1 MAGVLDKIR
10 KRMRYPVTLPNGE
23 TIHIRQLS
31 FGEQVRAEALDGT
44 TRVGFLI
51 GSAIVE
57 DDGQLAYAKAE
68 KESDTEFGDRVAMTT
83 ELDSMAFNAIQ
94 DAIRKLEK
102 RPSQEVLLKN
112 SDETSTQT

>member
-1 MAGVLDKIR
+1 
-10 KRMRYPVTLPNGE
+10 
-23 TIHIRQLS
+23 
-31 FGEQVRAEALDGT
+31 
-44 TRVGFLI
+44 
-51 GSAIVE
+51 
-57 DDGQLAYAKAE
+57 
-68 KESDTEFGDRVAMTT
+68 MTT